1 MKQKVFQATEK
12 EKHMQQLQK
21 GTKEKRPDKDSET
34 KIEKSRYWSQSQ
46 NNTPTS

>member
-1 MKQKVFQATEK
+1 
-12 EKHMQQLQK
+12 MQQLQK
-21 GTKEKRPDKDSET
+21 GTKEKRPDKDKDSET